1 LNITTSILLNS
12 YEIFIFGKSREEKA
26 LLEKLTTELTHK
38 EEEFN
43 KIDERLHILE
53 SDADKHQ
60 LFIRQLEEALEIQ
73 KSKNNVSSLYIDLK
87 NFYNDIFL
95 YIFESNCYFSM

>member
-1 LNITTSILLNS
+1 MSLQVFYLINS
-12 YEIFIFGKSREEKA
+12 YEIFIFEKSREERA

-38 EEEFN
+38 EEELN

-73 KSKNNVSSLYIDLK
+73 KSKNNVSFFVY
-87 NFYNDIFL
+87 
-95 YIFESNCYFSM
+95 